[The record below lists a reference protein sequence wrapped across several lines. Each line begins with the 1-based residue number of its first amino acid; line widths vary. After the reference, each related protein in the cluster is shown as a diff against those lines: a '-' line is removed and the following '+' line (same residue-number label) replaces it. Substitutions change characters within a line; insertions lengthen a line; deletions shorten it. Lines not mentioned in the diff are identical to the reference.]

1 MCNERLILKYMNMK
15 RFLISCTVCCGFAT
29 ASPAQG
35 LTDMTHS
42 REAVMHNLPLGATH
56 WTGGFWGDRFNVLS
70 TTGIWSMWDTWN
82 TPYETIDALGLHGS
96 HGFANFQVAAGTV
109 KGKHHGPP
117 FHDGDMYK
125 WLEACAAAYAVTKD
139 PKLDQLMDQFIEQ
152 VALAQRADG
161 YIHTPVNI
169 EERNSLPPTSLPPT
183 PSCRGGEST
192 AQKASPTGGGLE
204 GAGGS
209 AGAGSAASE
218 NAAGIEIGKDQKHAF
233 ASRLNFETY
242 NLGHL
247 MTAGII
253 HKRATGKTTLF
264 DCGRKAADFLYN
276 FLTNDAAEL
285 SRNAICPSHYM
296 GATEM
301 YRETGDKKY
310 LTLAE
315 GLISIRDSV
324 KNGEDHNQDRI
335 PFRQQYEAM
344 GHAVRANYL
353 YAGVADL
360 YAETGEA
367 QLKKNLEAIWD
378 DIVNHKIYIMG
389 GCGALYDGVSP
400 DGTTYNQPSIQQIH
414 QAYGR
419 QFQLPQ
425 EYAHNEICA
434 QIGMLLYSWR
444 MFQTDMHPKYID
456 NIENELYNGILS
468 GVSLDGKDYFYTEA
482 LRRTKEYPYVL
493 RWPKHRQR
501 YITCFCCPPN
511 TLRTLLEA
519 QEYAYSIKGD
529 TLWVNLYGQNTLK
542 TDDLEVEQQT
552 DYPWDGHIT
561 LTIKKA
567 KHLASIRM
575 HIPGWSIGMELR
587 LNGKPIAAEALREPR
602 KWKKGDRIEL
612 ILPMRPRLIEAN
624 PLVEEAKNHIAIMRG
639 PIVYCLEGQD
649 ISAATG
655 GSSSAAATASPRIND
670 IAIPADVRFTE
681 TKVTICGHEMVALE
695 ADVPI
700 VNEDFW
706 RNDELYRELRPVTN
720 RKAHIRLI
728 PYYAWD
734 NRGIQDMSLWLP
746 LKR

>member
-1 MCNERLILKYMNMK
+1 M
-15 RFLISCTVCCGFAT
+15 
-29 ASPAQG
+29 
-35 LTDMTHS
+35 S
-42 REAVMHNLPLGATH
+42 RSKQAKMQNLPMGATR
-56 WTGGFWGDRFNVLS
+56 WTGGFWGNRFSMLS

-82 TPYETIDALGLHGS
+82 TPWETLDKDGKHGS
-96 HGFANFQVAAGTV
+96 HGFRNFEVAAGTV

-125 WLEACAAAYAVTKD
+125 WLEACAAVYAVTKD
-139 PKLDQLMDQFIEQ
+139 PKVDALMDKFIEQ

-161 YIHTPVNI
+161 YIHTPVVI
-169 EERNSLPPTSLPPT
+169 AERL
-183 PSCRGGEST
+183 
-192 AQKASPTGGGLE
+192 
-204 GAGGS
+204 AGIDSHS
-209 AGAGSAASE
+209 ANE

-264 DCGRKAADFLYN
+264 ECGRKAADFLYN

-296 GATEM
+296 GAAEM
-301 YRETGDKKY
+301 YRETGDEKY
-310 LTLAE
+310 LTLAK

-324 KNGEDHNQDRI
+324 TNGEDHNQDRHK
-335 PFRQQYEAM
+335 FREQYEAM

-367 QLKKNLEAIWD
+367 QLMKNLSAIWD

-400 DGTTYNQPSIQQIH
+400 DGTTYDQPSIQQIH

-425 EYAHNEICA
+425 EAAHNEICA
-434 QIGMLLYSWR
+434 QIGMMLYSWR
-444 MFQTDMHPKYID
+444 LYQTTADGKYLD

-468 GVSLDGKDYFYTEA
+468 GISLDGKDFFYTEA
-482 LRRTKEYPYVL
+482 LRRTKEFPYTM

-501 YITCFCCPPN
+501 YISCFCCPPN
-511 TLRTLLEA
+511 TLRTLCEA
-519 QEYAYSIKGD
+519 QEYAYSINKD
-529 TLWVNLYGQNTLK
+529 TLYVNLYGQNMLVTK
-542 TDDLEVEQQT
+542 DLVIEQNT
-552 DYPWDGHIT
+552 NYPWEGKISIE
-561 LTIKKA
+561 IKKA
-567 KHLASIRM
+567 KRLGTIVL
-575 HIPGWSIGMELR
+575 HIPAWADSYTLR
-587 LNGKPIAAEALREPR
+587 VNGEQASSSVITR

-612 ILPMRPRLIEAN
+612 EFSMTPRLIEAN
-624 PLVEEAKNHIAIMRG
+624 PLVEEAKNQVAVMRG

-649 ISAATG
+649 IAQG
-655 GSSSAAATASPRIND
+655 LRIND
-670 IAIPADVRFTE
+670 IALPADIQLTE
-681 TKVTICGHEMVALE
+681 KKITLEGHEMIALE
-695 ADVPI
+695 GDAII
-700 VNEDFW
+700 VNNKPW
-706 RNDELYRELRPVTN
+706 NNQTLYRELRPTGKQKV
-720 RKAHIRLI
+720 RIRLI

-734 NRGIQDMSLWLP
+734 NRGIDDMSLWLP
-746 LKR
+746 LTR

>member
-1 MCNERLILKYMNMK
+1 MK
-15 RFLISCTVCCGFAT
+15 KIFLVGVACCCFMATVK
-29 ASPAQG
+29 AQG
-35 LTDMTHS
+35 LTDMSHS
-42 REAVMHNLPLGATH
+42 KEAKMQNLPMGSTQ
-56 WTGGFWGDRFNVLS
+56 WTGGFWGDRFNVMSS
-70 TTGIWSMWDTWN
+70 TGVWSMWDTWN
-82 TPYETIDALGLHGS
+82 TPYETLDENGKHGS

-125 WLEACAAAYAVTKD
+125 WLEACASVYAITKD
-139 PKLDQLMDQFIEQ
+139 PKLDALMDQFIEQ

-161 YIHTPVNI
+161 YIHTPVVI
-169 EERNSLPPTSLPPT
+169 SERLQGIDSH
-183 PSCRGGEST
+183 
-192 AQKASPTGGGLE
+192 
-204 GAGGS
+204 
-209 AGAGSAASE
+209 AATE

-253 HKRATGKTTLF
+253 HKRATGKNTLF
-264 DCGRKAADFLYN
+264 NCGKKAADFLYN

-296 GATEM
+296 GAAEM
-301 YRETGDKKY
+301 YRETGDEKY
-310 LTLAE
+310 LTLAK
-315 GLISIRDSV
+315 GLIAIRDSV
-324 KNGEDHNQDRI
+324 KNGEDHNQDRHK
-335 PFRQQYEAM
+335 FRDQYEAM

-367 QLKKNLEAIWD
+367 QLMKNLSAIWD

-434 QIGMLLYSWR
+434 QIGMMLFSWR
-444 MFQTDMHPKYID
+444 MYQTTGDGKYID

-501 YITCFCCPPN
+501 YISCFCCPPN
-511 TLRTLLEA
+511 TLRTLCQA
-519 QEYAYSIKGD
+519 QEYAYTVGSSPETKGT
-529 TLWVNLYGQNTLK
+529 TLYVNLYGQNSLK
-542 TDDLEVEQQT
+542 TKDLEVEQVT
-552 DYPWDGHIT
+552 NYPWDGKVV
-561 LTIKKA
+561 LTVKKA
-567 KHLASIRM
+567 KNLASVVL
-575 HIPGWSIGMELR
+575 HIPNWCDAYTVMV
-587 LNGKPIAAEALREPR
+587 NGTPATTPAGSQSGPVTLAR
-602 KWKKGDRIEL
+602 KWKKGDVIEL
-612 ILPMRPRLIEAN
+612 NLDMRPRLMEAN
-624 PLVEEAKNHIAIMRG
+624 PLVEEAKNEVAVMRG

-649 ISAATG
+649 IQ
-655 GSSSAAATASPRIND
+655 SSARIND
-670 IAIPADVRFTE
+670 IAIPADVQWKEVKMTLE
-681 TKVTICGHEMVALE
+681 GHEMIALE
-695 ADVPI
+695 GEVKCINNKVWD
-700 VNEDFW
+700 N
-706 RNDELYRELRPVTN
+706 NTLYREVA
-720 RKAHIRLI
+720 KDAGKVKIRLI

-746 LKR
+746 LAR

>member
-1 MCNERLILKYMNMK
+1 MKKLLLIAL
-15 RFLISCTVCCGFAT
+15 VCCCGTAT
-29 ASPAQG
+29 NTQAQG
-35 LTDMTHS
+35 LTDMS
-42 REAVMHNLPLGATH
+42 RSKQAKMQNLPMGATQ
-56 WTGGFWGDRFNVLS
+56 WTGGFWGDRFQMLS
-70 TTGIWSMWDTWN
+70 TTGIWDMWETWN

-125 WLEACAAAYAVTKD
+125 WLEACAAVYAVTKD
-139 PKLDQLMDQFIEQ
+139 PKVDALMDQFIEQ

-161 YIHTPVNI
+161 YIHTPVVI
-169 EERNSLPPTSLPPT
+169 SERN
-183 PSCRGGEST
+183 
-192 AQKASPTGGGLE
+192 
-204 GAGGS
+204 AGIDTH
-209 AGAGSAASE
+209 AGTE

-264 DCGRKAADFLYN
+264 NCGKKAADFLYN

-296 GATEM
+296 GAAEM
-301 YRETGDKKY
+301 YRETGDEKY
-310 LTLAE
+310 LTLAK
-315 GLISIRDSV
+315 GLIAIRDSV
-324 KNGEDHNQDRI
+324 TNGEDHNQDRHK
-335 PFRQQYEAM
+335 FRDQYEAM

-360 YAETGEA
+360 YAETGET
-367 QLKKNLEAIWD
+367 QLMKNLSAIWD
-378 DIVNHKIYIMG
+378 DIIQHKIYIMG

-425 EYAHNEICA
+425 EAAHNEICA
-434 QIGMLLYSWR
+434 QIGMMLFSWR
-444 MFQTDMHPKYID
+444 MFQTTGDAKYID

-468 GVSLDGKDYFYTEA
+468 GISLDGRDFFYTEA
-482 LRRTKEYPYVL
+482 LRRTKEFPYVM

-511 TLRTLLEA
+511 TLRTLCEA
-519 QEYAYSIKGD
+519 QEYAYAVSGE
-529 TLWVNLYGQNTLK
+529 TLYVNLYGQNSLK
-542 TDDLEVEQQT
+542 TKDLEVEQT
-552 DYPWDGHIT
+552 TNYPWDGQIT
-561 LTIKKA
+561 LTVKKA
-567 KHLASIRM
+567 KKLSTIVLHQPDWCDKYSVTV
-575 HIPGWSIGMELR
+575 
-587 LNGKPIAAEALREPR
+587 NGEKADLTITR
-602 KWKKGDRIEL
+602 KWKKGDVIQL
-612 ILPMRPRLIEAN
+612 TLDMRPRLVEAN
-624 PLVEEAKNHIAIMRG
+624 PLVEEAKNQVAVMRG

-649 ISAATG
+649 IQG
-655 GSSSAAATASPRIND
+655 GYRIND
-670 IAIPADVRFTE
+670 IALDDDIELKEV
-681 TKVTICGHEMVALE
+681 KMTIAGHEFIALE
-695 ADVPI
+695 GDAKL
-700 VNEDFW
+700 VNNKPW
-706 RNDELYRELRPVTN
+706 NNTTLYRELAKSPDTKVR
-720 RKAHIRLI
+720 IRLI

-746 LKR
+746 LRR

>member
-1 MCNERLILKYMNMK
+1 MKRLLIL
-15 RFLISCTVCCGFAT
+15 FFVVCVCCASTTT
-29 ASPAQG
+29 ASAQG
-35 LTDMTHS
+35 LTDMS
-42 REAVMHNLPLGATH
+42 RSKKAVMQNLPMGATQ
-56 WTGGFWGDRFNVLS
+56 WTGGFWGDRFSVLS

-82 TPYETIDALGLHGS
+82 TPYETMDALGQHGS
-96 HGFANFQVAAGTV
+96 HGFANFQVAAGTI

-125 WLEACAAAYAVTKD
+125 WLEACAAVYAVTKD
-139 PKLDQLMDQFIEQ
+139 AKLDALMDRFIEQ

-161 YIHTPVNI
+161 YIHTPVVI
-169 EERNSLPPTSLPPT
+169 SERN
-183 PSCRGGEST
+183 
-192 AQKASPTGGGLE
+192 
-204 GAGGS
+204 AGIDS
-209 AGAGSAASE
+209 HALTE

-247 MTAGII
+247 ITAGII

-264 DCGRKAADFLYN
+264 ECSKKAADFLYR

-296 GATEM
+296 GAAEM
-301 YRETGDKKY
+301 YRETGDEKY
-310 LTLAE
+310 LRLAE
-315 GLISIRDSV
+315 GLIAIRDSV
-324 KNGEDHNQDRI
+324 QNGEDHNQDRHKL
-335 PFRQQYEAM
+335 RDQYEAM

-367 QLKKNLEAIWD
+367 QLMRNLSAIWD

-425 EYAHNEICA
+425 EAAHNEICA
-434 QIGMLLYSWR
+434 QIGMLLFSWR
-444 MFQTDMHPKYID
+444 MFQTTMDPKYVD

-468 GVSLDGKDYFYTEA
+468 GISLDGRDFFYTEA
-482 LRRTKEYPYVL
+482 LRRTKEFPYVM

-511 TLRTLLEA
+511 TLRTLCEA
-519 QEYAYSIKGD
+519 QEYAYAISGE
-529 TLWVNLYGQNTLK
+529 TLYVNLYGQNSLK
-542 TDDLEVEQQT
+542 TKDLEVEQIT
-552 DYPWDGHIT
+552 NYPWDGHIT
-561 LTIKKA
+561 LTVKKA
-567 KHLASIRM
+567 KKLSTIILHKPDWCDRYSVTV
-575 HIPGWSIGMELR
+575 
-587 LNGKPIAAEALREPR
+587 NGEKTGLTITR
-602 KWKKGDRIEL
+602 KWKKGDVIQL
-612 ILPMRPRLIEAN
+612 TLDMRPRLVEAN
-624 PLVEEAKNHIAIMRG
+624 PLVEEAKNQVAVMRG

-649 ISAATG
+649 IQG
-655 GSSSAAATASPRIND
+655 GYRIND
-670 IAIPADVRFTE
+670 IALDDDIELKEV
-681 TKVTICGHEMVALE
+681 KMTIAGHEFIALE
-695 ADVPI
+695 GEAKL
-700 VNEDFW
+700 VNNRPW
-706 RNDELYRELRPVTN
+706 NNSTLYRELSKSPDTKVR
-720 RKAHIRLI
+720 IRLI

>member
-1 MCNERLILKYMNMK
+1 MK
-15 RFLISCTVCCGFAT
+15 RYLLICFVCCCVTAT
-29 ASPAQG
+29 LPAQG
-35 LTDMTHS
+35 LTDMS
-42 REAVMHNLPLGATH
+42 RSQQAQMHNLPMGAVH
-56 WTGGFWGDRFNVLS
+56 WTGGFWGDVFD
-70 TTGIWSMWDTWN
+70 TMHGTGVWEMWNTWN
-82 TPYETIDALGLHGS
+82 TPWETLDSDGKHGS
-96 HGFANFQVAAGTV
+96 HGFRNFEVAAGTV

-125 WLEACAAAYAVTKD
+125 WLEACAAVYAVTKD
-139 PKLDQLMDQFIEQ
+139 AELDVLMDRFIEQ

-161 YIHTPVNI
+161 YIHTPVVI
-169 EERNSLPPTSLPPT
+169 SERNQGIDSH
-183 PSCRGGEST
+183 
-192 AQKASPTGGGLE
+192 
-204 GAGGS
+204 AGT
-209 AGAGSAASE
+209 E
-218 NAAGIEIGKDQKHAF
+218 NAAGITIGKDQAHAF

-247 MTAGII
+247 MTAGIV
-253 HKRATGKTTLF
+253 HKRATGKTNLF

-296 GATEM
+296 GAAEM
-301 YRETGDKKY
+301 YRETGDPKY
-310 LTLAE
+310 LELAK
-315 GLISIRDSV
+315 GLIAIRDSV
-324 KNGEDHNQDRI
+324 TNGEDHNQDRHK
-335 PFRQQYEAM
+335 FRDQYEAM

-367 QLKKNLEAIWD
+367 QLLKNLTAIWD

-400 DGTTYNQPSIQQIH
+400 DGTTYDQPSIQQIH

-425 EYAHNEICA
+425 EAAHNEICA
-434 QIGMLLYSWR
+434 QIGMMLFSWR
-444 MFQTDMHPKYID
+444 LFQTTVNPKYID

-468 GVSLDGKDYFYTEA
+468 GVSLDGKDFFYTEA
-482 LRRTKEYPYVL
+482 LRRTKEFPYVM

-501 YITCFCCPPN
+501 YISCFCCPPN
-511 TLRTLLEA
+511 TLRTLCQA
-519 QEYAYSIKGD
+519 QEYAYSINKD
-529 TLWVNLYGQNTLK
+529 TLWVNLYGQNVLK
-542 TDDLEVEQQT
+542 TKDLEIEQQT
-552 DYPWDGHIT
+552 NYPWDGHIT

-575 HIPGWSIGMELR
+575 HIPGWSTGMELR
-587 LNGKPIAAEALREPR
+587 LNGKPIAAKALREPR

-624 PLVEEAKNHIAIMRG
+624 PLVEETKNHIAIMRG

-649 ISAATG
+649 ISAATV
-655 GSSSAAATASPRIND
+655 GSGSAAATASPAPRIND